1 MPRNEFSD
9 LYNEVGPDNV
19 GGMGSEPACT
29 VSMFVIRSGSPQVH
43 SNGGP
48 TEAHGSMPE
57 AKSTAQEPTELST
70 HSQTVSS
77 ADAAQLNQ
85 EPDITPIHPQPV
97 AIQQSGGGT
106 VAGDTSSQHTVEQ
119 PLYRLAEQIEC
130 DPHKVVAVMPG
141 QQQEML
147 LGLSNDVD
155 CAVVRFK
162 AAGSAL
168 VSEHLHTIPALAYV
182 AAGESCNSDTMTVHS
197 SCVYRS
203 KAAWHG
209 EFDLCRCRQDSQ
221 EVYPAWPSHKQAGSC
236 CS

>member
-29 VSMFVIRSGSPQVH
+29 ISMFVARSESPQVD
-43 SNGGP
+43 SSAGP
-48 TEAHGSMPE
+48 TEAHTPLPD
-57 AKSTAQEPTELST
+57 AKSKAQEPAELSS
-70 HSQTVSS
+70 HAQTVSS
-77 ADAAQLNQ
+77 ADATQLNQ
-85 EPDITPIHPQPV
+85 EPGITPIHPQPV
-97 AIQQSGGGT
+97 AIQPSGGATANG
-106 VAGDTSSQHTVEQ
+106 GTSSQHTVEE

-141 QQQEML
+141 QQQQML

-155 CAVVRFK
+155 CAVVKFK

-182 AAGESCNSDTMTVHS
+182 AAGE
-197 SCVYRS
+197 
-203 KAAWHG
+203 
-209 EFDLCRCRQDSQ
+209 
-221 EVYPAWPSHKQAGSC
+221 
-236 CS
+236 

>member
-1 MPRNEFSD
+1 
-9 LYNEVGPDNV
+9 
-19 GGMGSEPACT
+19 MGSEPACT
-29 VSMFVIRSGSPQVH
+29 VSMFVIRSGSPQVN
-43 SNGGP
+43 SSASP
-48 TEAHGSMPE
+48 TAAHDPVFD
-57 AKSTAQEPTELST
+57 AKSRAQEPAEPST
-70 HSQTVSS
+70 HCQTLSS
-77 ADAAQLNQ
+77 ADATQLNQ
-85 EPDITPIHPQPV
+85 EPDTTPTHPQPD
-97 AIQQSGGGT
+97 AIQPSGGAAVNSG
-106 VAGDTSSQHTVEQ
+106 TSSQHSVEQ

-197 SCVYRS
+197 SCGFSSTAV
-203 KAAWHG
+203 WQDH
-209 EFDLCRCRQDSQ
+209 FDLCRCRQDSQ
-221 EVYPAWPSHKQAGSC
+221 KVHPAWPSQKQAGSC
-236 CS
+236 CSGRESLLLHL